1 MKRDLNKDLIEG
13 LQESTNVENI
23 ENLNAMVKELVSE
36 AMQTLSDKSSFIQM
50 NKWIFVPV
58 NELYLSAL
66 CSKSEYTYFLG
77 VSNTEIELNSLNKK
91 HYFQNFWKRI
101 VRAWKATR
109 KKKKKKKKEVSEEE
123 LVAKRLSAKYTID
136 DLKSDI
142 IFHLSNFVTPTTIIY
157 DFDNH
162 ISIIGKEDFGSNVKI
177 NIYVCMFDEKNR
189 VFKLYNG
196 RKNKF
201 YDIDF
206 TQRFSNL
213 ANKMESCGKSFQN
226 LVKIFNSLYSRVY
239 NKVPN
244 QILIESL
251 LFNCPD
257 NLFVNDIYQTFLNV
271 SNYIRLVDVTSLR
284 SICDNTKTI
293 FKEKLVL
300 DSNAQVDFSR
310 LLRILD
316 NYKV

>member
-1 MKRDLNKDLIEG
+1 M
-13 LQESTNVENI
+13 
-23 ENLNAMVKELVSE
+23 
-36 AMQTLSDKSSFIQM
+36 
-50 NKWIFVPV
+50 
-58 NELYLSAL
+58 
-66 CSKSEYTYFLG
+66 
-77 VSNTEIELNSLNKK
+77 
-91 HYFQNFWKRI
+91 
-101 VRAWKATR
+101 RAWKATR

-226 LVKIFNSLYSRVY
+226 LVKIYNSLYCRAY

-300 DSNAQVDFSR
+300 DVNAQVDFSR
-310 LLRILD
+310 LIRILD